1 LNHIFYFAKN
11 YNIYAIQANT
21 SMPPPSPPLGHPRA
35 FSCKVYPGG
44 WAFELK
50 PLPGGGAFEIKL
62 GRGGFKITYNLIII

>member
-21 SMPPPSPPLGHPRA
+21 SMPPLPPLRHPRA
-35 FSCKVYPGG
+35 FSCKVCPGG

-50 PLPGGGAFEIKL
+50 PLPGGGAFEIKDVEVL
-62 GRGGFKITYNLIII
+62 RSPIT